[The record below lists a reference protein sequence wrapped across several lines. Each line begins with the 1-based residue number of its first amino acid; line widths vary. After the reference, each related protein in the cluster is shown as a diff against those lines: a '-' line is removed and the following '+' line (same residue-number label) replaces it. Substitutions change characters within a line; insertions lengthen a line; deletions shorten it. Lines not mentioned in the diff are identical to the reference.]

1 MGRIIT
7 LTSLTAAALATV
19 LAVTAP
25 AMAAEEGAKSAVE
38 TGKQVAF
45 DRKKGNCLA
54 CHAMDDGQSPGTIGP
69 PLVAMQMR
77 YPDKAKLRSQ
87 IWDPTKVNPNTA
99 MPPFGRHAILSEK
112 EIDQVVEYVW
122 SL

>member
-1 MGRIIT
+1 MRRIVT

-19 LAVTAP
+19 LAAVAP

-38 TGKQVAF
+38 KGKQIAF
-45 DRKKGNCLA
+45 DKKKGNCLA

-77 YPDKAKLRSQ
+77 YPDKAKLRGQ
-87 IWDPTKVNPNTA
+87 IWDATQANPKTA
-99 MPPFGRHAILSEK
+99 MPPFGRHSILSDE
-112 EIDQVVEYVW
+112 EISAVAEYVW